1 MVTSLLCLCK
11 LFILLFLIHFS
22 SCLPCAATDRKYDC
36 DCMLEP
42 NNKTV
47 VFENDEQYNVS
58 TDNFVPA
65 IKSLQYCQG
74 SFFCKPNFKPIP
86 PSEIINTN
94 SYLICF
100 SDDQCLTNGGYEISS
115 LNGFGDSC
123 FKSSCMYLKDL
134 VQFNITNDVL
144 EVGTYSCIK
153 VGPQGLKAPYCLK
166 PACKSFVAIEKL
178 CVCHHQSRNCTC
190 SSYCQYLQTS
200 PSHKTYALFLSFG
213 DIYVTEG
220 AKVSYFHWIVIT
232 ILSIGL
238 TFLLLIF
245 CKLCERALDPS
256 TGNQAQS
263 AETLRRILAANADS
277 NLPST
282 SNTAKNSFSAP
293 DSRDQ
298 SSPPPTYEQVLKDK
312 CIEFKK
318 SIA

>member
-1 MVTSLLCLCK
+1 MP
-11 LFILLFLIHFS
+11 FS
-22 SCLPCAATDRKYDC
+22 SCSLCPPVDRRYEC

-47 VFENDEQYNVS
+47 VFENDEQYNIS
-58 TDNFVPA
+58 TDNFLPA

-74 SFFCKPNFKPIP
+74 SFFCKPNFELAP
-86 PSEIINTN
+86 PSEKINKN
-94 SYLICF
+94 NFLICF
-100 SDDQCLTNGGYEISS
+100 SDDQCLTNGGYQVTP
-115 LNGFGDSC
+115 LDNLGDSC
-123 FKSSCMYLKDL
+123 VKSSCMYLKDL
-134 VQFNITNDVL
+134 VQLNITNDVL
-144 EVGTYSCIK
+144 EVGTYSCIR
-153 VGPQGLKAPYCLK
+153 VGPEGLKAPYCLK

-178 CVCHHQSRNCTC
+178 CVCQHQSHRC
-190 SSYCQYLQTS
+190 SCGSYCQHLHTS
-200 PSHKTYALFLSFG
+200 PAHKTYALFLSFG
-213 DIYVTEG
+213 DIYVIEG

-232 ILSIGL
+232 ILSLGL

-245 CKLCERALDPS
+245 CKLCEKALDPS
-256 TGNQAQS
+256 VANQAQS

-293 DSRDQ
+293 ADSRDQ